1 MRHVS
6 FVVLAGV
13 GGSSERHGTLAD
25 LMASVPYLLSARL
38 IPPLRVVNDV
48 LRTGVHDAGM
58 SGGCTWEPFEIT
70 ASEWGEVAHALQALP
85 RRRRCRFVEPPEWV
99 KTFDDWNTW
108 ILIYNYGYPEEF
120 RHLAQESRV
129 LQRAHEAALKD
140 GPADRAEALRLRA
153 VEADEKLADFVMKHR
168 RKKEQ

>member
-1 MRHVS
+1 MDGQVEMLTAPPLSR
-6 FVVLAGV
+6 GV
-13 GGSSERHGTLAD
+13 GVQAMFDSLR
-25 LMASVPYLLSARL
+25 RL
-38 IPPLRVVNDV
+38 FR
-48 LRTGVHDAGM
+48 R
-58 SGGCTWEPFEIT
+58 GGCPWEPFEIT

-120 RHLAQESRV
+120 RHLAQESRA

-140 GPADRAEALRLRA
+140 GPADRGEALRLRA
-153 VEADEKLADFVMKHR
+153 VEANEKLADFVMKHR